1 MLYVCATL
9 HSQQEKRRCID
20 IILILLG
27 GLGLKFARSSPFVCV
42 RLHSQ
47 QQKEGINITLVLLG
61 GFKVHKIGEILSPSH
76 MHSKQ

>member
-9 HSQQEKRRCID
+9 HSQHDKRCID

-27 GLGLKFARSSPFVCV
+27 GLGLNFARSSPFVCV

-47 QQKEGINITLVLLG
+47 QQKEGLNIILALLG

-76 MHSKQ
+76 MHSEQ